1 MIGPL
6 GSGDPKRRGVGS
18 ARPSAARGEQPKD
31 DAPEKDVPP
40 SLKVTPTVYPTSP
53 PIREEFD
60 RFYEAGPELSEV
72 TVDVRLP
79 ETPLHLLERLGPS
92 PFPRGGFPLIGF
104 LATTYDKVSRYAL
117 ERAEEAGCRGEERG
131 EED

>member
-6 GSGDPKRRGVGS
+6 GSGDAKRGRVGGARAPVGRGD
-18 ARPSAARGEQPKD
+18 AAND
-31 DAPEKDVPP
+31 DAPERDVPP

-53 PIREEFD
+53 PIAEAFG
-60 RFYEAGPELSEV
+60 RFYEAGPELAEV

-117 ERAEEAGCRGEERG
+117 ERAEEAGCRGETR
-131 EED
+131 EDED